1 MAPGAE
7 QNRTRRRTVMRH
19 DQAVDNRQVIQ
30 AVDNS
35 HVQTVDNRQVALA
48 GERAGR
54 GAHSRLFR
62 SNLCPFT
69 LGFMAVRQACTRA
82 CLIIVFDYC
91 APVGQGK
98 TSVPTIATPHDGL
111 LGVTHLLTIPLHAF
125 VISRRGAYFRVGMH
139 VMMVCMV
146 CRYCYGNRNPTRPRA
161 FQRQQQIARRDGK
174 QSVEQ
179 AEHCAR

>member
-7 QNRTRRRTVMRH
+7 QNQTRRRPVLRH
-19 DQAVDNRQVIQ
+19 AQAVDNRQVVQ

-35 HVQTVDNRQVALA
+35 HVPTVDNRQVA
-48 GERAGR
+48 EEMAGR

-62 SNLCPFT
+62 SNLSPHYPV
-69 LGFMAVRQACTRA
+69 GFMAVRQACTRA
-82 CLIIVFDYC
+82 CLIIVFDHC

-111 LGVTHLLTIPLHAF
+111 LGLTHLLTIPLHAF

-139 VMMVCMV
+139 VMMICMV
-146 CRYCYGNRNPTRPRA
+146 CRNCYGNRNPTRPRA
-161 FQRQQQIARRDGK
+161 FQRQQQAARRDGR
-174 QSVEQ
+174 QTVEQ